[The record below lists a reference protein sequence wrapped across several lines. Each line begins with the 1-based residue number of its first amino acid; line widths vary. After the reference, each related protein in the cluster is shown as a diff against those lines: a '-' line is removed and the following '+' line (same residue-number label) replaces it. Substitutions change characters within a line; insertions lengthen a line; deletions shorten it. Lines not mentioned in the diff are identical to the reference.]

1 MEDVPHRP
9 NVCVT
14 DVPRDDSV
22 ASERRDRELRPANRH
37 PRTVNRE
44 LPPTNRE
51 PRTATID
58 PRPAT
63 IDPLPANID
72 PLTTGKRL
80 NVYATDVPRDDRVA
94 PERWD
99 RKLRPANRH
108 PRTVNREP

>member
-9 NVCVT
+9 DVCVT

-72 PLTTGKRL
+72 PLTTWKRL
-80 NVYATDVPRDDRVA
+80 NVYATDVPRDVI
-94 PERWD
+94 W
-99 RKLRPANRH
+99 RPSNATIDHR
-108 PRTVNREP
+108 PVTRDP